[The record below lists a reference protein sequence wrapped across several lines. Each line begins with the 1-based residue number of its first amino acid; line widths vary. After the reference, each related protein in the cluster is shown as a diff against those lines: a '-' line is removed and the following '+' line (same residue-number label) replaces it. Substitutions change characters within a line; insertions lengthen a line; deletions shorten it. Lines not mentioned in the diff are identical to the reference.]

1 MDRRS
6 KGVQRAVFLD
16 RDGTL
21 MRDVGYCSDPA
32 DVELLDGV
40 VELLPKLKNAGFK
53 LVVITNQSGIG
64 RGRFT
69 EEAFRKVQAELENQI
84 GPGVIDATYF
94 CADTPENATDR
105 RKPGPGMLLE
115 AARDL
120 PLSLSESYMVGD
132 KPIDA
137 EAGARAGVKATIL
150 LQPEDAGIESESCAT
165 TVAKNFREV
174 AEFILRGCFTSGF
187 RNNT

>member
-1 MDRRS
+1 MDRRR
-6 KGVQRAVFLD
+6 KGIQRAVFLD

-40 VELLPKLKNAGFK
+40 LEQLPKLKNAGFK

-64 RGRFT
+64 RGLFT
-69 EEAFRKVQAELENQI
+69 EEAFRQVQAELENQI
-84 GPGVIDATYF
+84 GAGVIDATYF

-120 PLSLSESYMVGD
+120 ALSLSESYMVGD
-132 KPIDA
+132 KAIDA
-137 EAGARAGVKATIL
+137 EAGNRAGVKATIL
-150 LQPEDAGIESESCAT
+150 IRAEDAGNDCSSCAT
-165 TVAKNFREV
+165 TIAKNFREV
-174 AEFILRGCFTSGF
+174 AEFILRG
-187 RNNT
+187 